1 MFKCAYCGSGME
13 DGDIFCGEC
22 GKRVGE
28 LSADVIRLLSALPS
42 RDALHQLV
50 SLYPGT
56 LADEITF
63 GVAAI
68 QVFVSD
74 KQRRAQYLSF
84 YSLGLVEQLRGLKAM
99 DQATFSRLVGILVDD
114 GDLKPAAA
122 EQCVGDWAYAFGL
135 DLNSRQEV
143 PLASHQAGEVLHLS
157 LPKGV
162 GLDMVWCPP
171 GAFLMGSPEGE
182 LGRWDDE
189 VQHRVTLT
197 KGFWMAKYE
206 LTQEQYKALM
216 GSNPA
221 NFKGPNRPVEQV
233 SWDEA
238 MAYCQKLN
246 SKFSSSLPSG
256 YKITLPTE
264 AQWEYACRAGTT
276 SALNS
281 GRELT
286 SEMGSCSNLAQV
298 AWYCKNCGDKISDSW
313 SFCVKCGHRTGFE
326 AEGMSEDKTEYEGLD
341 SERPCPRCS
350 HFYIPDWNFCATC
363 GLDFK
368 ANNKHC
374 PSCSTPASE
383 GWDYCAVC
391 GHRINED

>member
-221 NFKGPNRPVEQV
+221 NFKGPKRPVEQV

-256 YKITLPTE
+256 YVITLPTE

-286 SEMGSCSNLAQV
+286 SAIGFCGNLDQV
-298 AWYCKNCGDKISDSW
+298 AWYVGNSGGQTHEVGQKQANAWGLYDMHGNVWEWCSDWYGSYGGDATDPVGPSTGSYRVNRGGSW
-313 SFCVKCGHRTGFE
+313 LHYARLCRSACRYSYTPDFRNGNLGF
-326 AEGMSEDKTEYEGLD
+326 
-341 SERPCPRCS
+341 RPV
-350 HFYIPDWNFCATC
+350 CA
-363 GLDFK
+363 
-368 ANNKHC
+368 
-374 PSCSTPASE
+374 P
-383 GWDYCAVC
+383 VQ
-391 GHRINED
+391 